1 MKTSKV
7 AGFGLAVIASL
18 AFTAACNTGKG
29 GSGASTSSPT
39 PAADPVQVLGASTKD
54 LQTTSHKFAVKSGEA
69 SGSGA
74 VDPAAKTVQMTVSGS
89 AEGMKFQVD
98 LMALVKDYYLKLTGL
113 PIPGLDTKKWFHLDA
128 NKVSSLKGVGV
139 EDITDPVGLKGFDKA
154 IVSAEKTGD
163 RTYKGTLDL
172 SKFTSGS
179 FVDAA
184 TAAKNADKIKAV
196 PFEATLDEKG
206 RLTKLSFTV
215 PALDSEPADPTEIT
229 YSDYGTPVDITKPS
243 ADTVIE
249 APETVYKI
257 LSG

>member
-29 GSGASTSSPT
+29 GSGASTPSPT

-113 PIPGLDTKKWFHLDA
+113 PIPVWTPRNGST
-128 NKVSSLKGVGV
+128 S
-139 EDITDPVGLKGFDKA
+139 T
-154 IVSAEKTGD
+154 
-163 RTYKGTLDL
+163 RT
-172 SKFTSGS
+172 
-179 FVDAA
+179 
-184 TAAKNADKIKAV
+184 
-196 PFEATLDEKG
+196 
-206 RLTKLSFTV
+206 R
-215 PALDSEPADPTEIT
+215 
-229 YSDYGTPVDITKPS
+229 
-243 ADTVIE
+243 
-249 APETVYKI
+249 
-257 LSG
+257 